1 MDVRTDFTGLKTEYQ
16 NVALGLG
23 NFDGV
28 HLGHQE
34 LVRRLVAEC
43 KERNYI
49 AGIMTFDP
57 HPLAVVR
64 PSECPPFLM
73 THEAK
78 LAMLDRLGID
88 LVVAVPFSPEFAQ
101 LSPYAFV
108 DEVLCSDIAVRAV
121 YVGYNYS
128 FGHRGRGTPETLVE
142 YAHLCDYDVRVI
154 EPVTIDNAVVSS
166 TLIRLLMLEGR
177 IEEAGRFLGYDPFLD
192 GKVIRGDRRGTVI
205 GFPTANL
212 AVRDNLVVPASGV
225 YVVKVETLGEC
236 FHGVANIGVRPTF
249 KDRGANRCIEVHIL
263 DFNKELYG
271 EVIRVHFMRRIRDER
286 KFDSVNELLRQIRLD
301 VKIARACFSRP

>member
-1 MDVRTDFTGLKTEYQ
+1 MDVRTDFTDLKLKYQ

-43 KERNYI
+43 KERGYT
-49 AGIMTFDP
+49 AGIMTFEP
-57 HPLAVVR
+57 HPLKVVR

-78 LAMLDRLGID
+78 LEMFARLGID
-88 LVVAVPFSPEFAQ
+88 LVLAVPFSPDFAK
-101 LSPYAFV
+101 LSPHAFV
-108 DEVLCSDIAVRAV
+108 DDILCTHIGVRAV

-128 FGHRGRGTPETLVE
+128 FGYRGRGTPETLEE

-154 EPVTIDNAVVSS
+154 DPVTIENAVVSS
-166 TLIRLLMLEGR
+166 TLVRLLMLEGR

-192 GKVIRGDRRGTVI
+192 GRVVRGDRRGTKI

-212 AVRDNLVVPASGV
+212 AVGEDLVVPASGV
-225 YVVKVETLGEC
+225 YVVKVEALGET
-236 FHGVANIGVRPTF
+236 FRGVANIGVRPTF
-249 KDRGANRCIEVHIL
+249 KKPGANRSVEVHIL
-263 DFNKELYG
+263 DFGKDLYDKN
-271 EVIRVHFMRRIRDER
+271 IRVHFMRRIRDER
-286 KFDSVNELLRQIRLD
+286 KFASVNDLLKQIRLD
-301 VKIARACFSRP
+301 VRVARACFS